1 MSNLIQLPNHQRIR
15 EDACAWLVRLD
26 AGLSERDRE
35 ALNEWLAASRSHADI
50 LLEMSRLWDEM
61 DILAELEG
69 LLPLKIPGR
78 ERGFLHRVVSPTLI
92 ASLLLGCVVWFGWDV
107 LDSEPG
113 IRVQFTGQSASA
125 PPATET
131 YRTAVGEQSSVRLA
145 DGTRMILNTASQADI
160 SYSTE
165 QRTVNLRSGEASFDV
180 VRDPLRPF
188 VVYAGDR
195 AIEAVGTTFNV
206 QLKADDDVE
215 VTVTEGKVS
224 VMPAMRFAD
233 VTSAPARPGLQ
244 GLGAIV
250 SAGESVV
257 VMHGVD
263 AARSE
268 LHKLEPEDI
277 EIELAWQHGM
287 LIFKGEPLG
296 AALLEVGRYTTVA
309 FALTD
314 PALADVRV
322 GGYFQAGDIDGL
334 LVALQENFSI
344 SAQREGGRILLSA
357 D

>member
-15 EDACAWLVRLD
+15 EDACAWLARLD

-35 ALNEWLAASRSHADI
+35 ALNEWLAVSRSHADA

-69 LLPLKIPGR
+69 LLPLKIPSR
-78 ERGFLHRVVSPTLI
+78 KRGFLHRLVSPALI
-92 ASLLLGCVVWFGWDV
+92 ASLLLGCVVWLGWHIR
-107 LDSEPG
+107 DSGPG
-113 IRVQFTGQSASA
+113 IRVQFTGQSANV
-125 PPATET
+125 PQGTEI

-145 DGTRMILNTASQADI
+145 DGTRMILNTASQAEV

-165 QRTVNLRSGEASFDV
+165 QRTVNLRRGEASFNV
-180 VRDPLRPF
+180 VGDPSRPF

-195 AIEAVGTTFNV
+195 VIEAVGTTFNV

-224 VMPAMRFAD
+224 VMPALRFAEP
-233 VTSAPARPGLQ
+233 TSVPARPELQ
-244 GLGAIV
+244 DFGAIV

-263 AARSE
+263 APRSE
-268 LHKLEPEDI
+268 PHKLKPDDI

-296 AALLEVGRYTTVA
+296 AALLEVGRYTTVT

-344 SAQREGGRILLSA
+344 SARREGGRILLSA